1 MVLNKNAPIKEKIV
15 RGNEAPFMTKEL
27 SKTII
32 KRSKLKNRY

>member
-1 MVLNKNAPIKEKIV
+1 MVLNKHAPIKEKIV

-32 KRSKLKNRY
+32 K

>member
-1 MVLNKNAPIKEKIV
+1 MVLNKHAPIKEKIV

>member
-1 MVLNKNAPIKEKIV
+1 MVLNKHAPIKEKIV
-15 RGNEAPFMTKEL
+15 RGNEAHFMTKEL